1 MWVLSH
7 VGITGNEMADKAA
20 DLATRIIPHPKI
32 SNLPTNDIKSSIK
45 FKIYSKWQNYWDD
58 ISPTNKLKKIK
69 KNTKKWVSLHHLTRR
84 QEIAITRYRIGHT
97 FATHSFL
104 ISKNLPPICD
114 KCHTDLSV
122 HHIIQVCMKYQDVRT
137 KLAIPPNNDEALNEK
152 NTSKI
157 ISFLTKINYINKL

>member
-1 MWVLSH
+1 MRVPLH

-20 DLATRIIPHPKI
+20 DLATRIIPHPKN

-45 FKIYSKWQNYWDD
+45 SKIYSKWQNYWDA
-58 ISPTNKLKKIK
+58 IPPTNKLKKIK
-69 KNTKKWVSLHHLTRR
+69 KDIKKWVSLHYLTRQ
-84 QEIAITRYRIGHT
+84 QEIATTRCRIGPT

-122 HHIIQVCMKYQDVRT
+122 HHIIQVSMKYRDIRT
-137 KLAIPPNNDEALNEK
+137 KLAIPPNNEEAHNEK
-152 NTSKI
+152 NTNKI